1 MNVSSFI
8 HFVLAVRW
16 KGDGMIIAFYSMTG
30 NVRRFIKNSKAGE
43 HFGTYEIR
51 VANKDEPVDEPF
63 ILVTSTYGFGG
74 VPAEV
79 KSFLRVNHQR
89 MVAVASSGN
98 RNWGANYAM
107 AGEHISNE
115 YSVPLLMKFEL
126 HGTPGER
133 EEFIEKAGAIH
144 ESIRR
149 EEIQSH

>member
-16 KGDGMIIAFYSMTG
+16 KGDSMIIAFYSMTG

-98 RNWGANYAM
+98 RNWGVKYAK
-107 AGEHISNE
+107 AGELIRDE
-115 YSVPLLMKFEL
+115 VRVPLLMKFAL
-126 HGTPGER
+126 DRAGGDR
-133 EEFIEKAGAIH
+133 EEFIQNVVAMQV
-144 ESIRR
+144 SIR
-149 EEIQSH
+149 